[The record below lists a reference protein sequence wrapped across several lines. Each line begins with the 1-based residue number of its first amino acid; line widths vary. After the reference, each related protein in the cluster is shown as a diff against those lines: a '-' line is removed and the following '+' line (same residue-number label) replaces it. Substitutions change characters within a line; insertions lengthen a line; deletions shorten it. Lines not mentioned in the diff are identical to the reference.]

1 MAITNLFRGGMPDF
15 KGWFCDGQFAE
26 FTPPFDAP
34 HAKFTPPFDSH
45 ADAAHGQ
52 GYLNLHFPLVP
63 NLNDTVGHR
72 WMQYGLKGLKAEG
85 DVILTNWV
93 PLRSYV
99 DSVYYEA
106 NLFDAN
112 LAGVYAKPVAYR
124 VAWDFTNEEWT
135 YTEIAAFASML
146 ASAGIEK
153 FPLGTPASGD
163 KIYGMAR
170 LIGASGSGGDGA
182 LTFTGALASTAI
194 TGSLTDTS
202 LTATVDG
209 TSASGSLTS
218 GALTGTV
225 TDGTVNGTVTSDGS
239 GSSSVTADMPITFG
253 HNIPALDAS
262 GKPVG
267 GYDDYFGAVCL
278 GYEFEGDADKIK
290 AIWKS
295 TFALYMSAKL
305 FTFEGSTQ
313 IG

>member
-72 WMQYGLKGLKAEG
+72 WMQYGLKGLKAVG

-106 NLFDAN
+106 NLFDKN
-112 LAGVYAKPVAYR
+112 LDGVYVKPVAYR
-124 VAWDFTNEEWT
+124 VAWDFTNEVWT
-135 YTEIAAFASML
+135 YTKITAFTSQLSA
-146 ASAGIEK
+146 AGIDK
-153 FPLGTPASGD
+153 FPLGTPGGSD

-170 LIGASGSGGDGA
+170 LVGASG
-182 LTFTGALASTAI
+182 
-194 TGSLTDTS
+194 TS
-202 LTATVDG
+202 Q
-209 TSASGSLTS
+209 LTS
-218 GALTGTV
+218 GATTGTV
-225 TDGTVNGTVTSDGS
+225 TGTADTTTGEVTGTSAG
-239 GSSSVTADMPITFG
+239 SVTNTSGTASTMADMPVTFG
-253 HNIPALDAS
+253 HNIPELDAN

-267 GYDDYFGAVCL
+267 GYDDWFGAVCL
-278 GYEFEGDADKIK
+278 GYEVSNGSADKIK
-290 AIWKS
+290 NIWKS

>member
-72 WMQYGLKGLKAEG
+72 WMQYGLKNLKAVN

-106 NLFDAN
+106 NLFDKN
-112 LAGVYAKPVAYR
+112 LDGVYLKPVAYR

-135 YTEIAAFASML
+135 YTKITAFTSQLSA
-146 ASAGIEK
+146 AGIDK
-153 FPLGTPASGD
+153 FPLGTPGGSD

-170 LIGASGSGGDGA
+170 LVGASGTSQLTSGA
-182 LTFTGALASTAI
+182 TTGTV
-194 TGSLTDTS
+194 TG
-202 LTATVDG
+202 TVDG
-209 TSASGSLTS
+209 TSVTGTSTGSVTNTS
-218 GALTGTV
+218 GTASTM
-225 TDGTVNGTVTSDGS
+225 
-239 GSSSVTADMPITFG
+239 ADMPVTFG
-253 HNIPALDAS
+253 HNIPELDAN

-267 GYDDYFGAVCL
+267 GLDDYFGAVCL
-278 GYEFEGDADKIK
+278 GYEVSNGDADKIK

>member
-72 WMQYGLKGLKAEG
+72 WMQYGLKGLKAVN

-106 NLFDAN
+106 NMFDAN
-112 LAGVYAKPVAYR
+112 LDGVYVKPVAYR

-135 YTEIAAFASML
+135 YTKINAFTSQLSA
-146 ASAGIEK
+146 AGIDK
-153 FPLGTPASGD
+153 FPLGTPQNGD

-170 LIGASGSGGDGA
+170 LVPSSGTSQLTSGA
-182 LTFTGALASTAI
+182 TTGTV
-194 TGSLTDTS
+194 TG
-202 LTATVDG
+202 TVDG
-209 TSASGSLTS
+209 TSVTGTSTGSVTNTS
-218 GALTGTV
+218 GTASTM
-225 TDGTVNGTVTSDGS
+225 
-239 GSSSVTADMPITFG
+239 ADMPVTFG
-253 HNIPALDAS
+253 HNIPELDAN

-267 GYDDYFGAVCL
+267 GYDGYFGAVCL
-278 GYEFEGDADKIK
+278 GYQVSNGSADKIK
-290 AIWKS
+290 NIWKS

>member
-72 WMQYGLKGLKAEG
+72 WMQYGLKGLKAVG

-106 NLFDAN
+106 NLFDKN
-112 LAGVYAKPVAYR
+112 LDGVYVKPVAYR

-135 YTEIAAFASML
+135 YTKIAAFTSQLSA
-146 ASAGIEK
+146 AGIDK
-153 FPLGTPASGD
+153 FPLGTPSGSD

-170 LIGASGSGGDGA
+170 LVGASGTSQLTSGA
-182 LTFTGALASTAI
+182 TTGTV
-194 TGSLTDTS
+194 TG
-202 LTATVDG
+202 TVDG
-209 TSASGSLTS
+209 TSVTGTSTGSVTNTS
-218 GALTGTV
+218 GTASTM
-225 TDGTVNGTVTSDGS
+225 
-239 GSSSVTADMPITFG
+239 ADMPVTFG
-253 HNIPALDAS
+253 HNIPELDEN

-278 GYEFEGDADKIK
+278 GYEVSNGSADKIK

>member
-72 WMQYGLKGLKAEG
+72 WMQYGLKGLKAVN

-106 NLFDAN
+106 NLFDKN
-112 LAGVYAKPVAYR
+112 LDGVYVKPVAYR

-135 YTEIAAFASML
+135 YTKITAFTSQLSA
-146 ASAGIEK
+146 AGITK
-153 FPLGTPASGD
+153 FPLGTPSGGD

-170 LIGASGSGGDGA
+170 LVPASGTSQLTNGA
-182 LTFTGALASTAI
+182 
-194 TGSLTDTS
+194 
-202 LTATVDG
+202 V
-209 TSASGSLTS
+209 
-218 GALTGTV
+218 TGTV
-225 TDGTVNGTVTSDGS
+225 TGTADGT
-239 GSSSVTADMPITFG
+239 SVTGTATGSVTNTAGTAATMADMPVTFG
-253 HNIPALDAS
+253 HNIPELDEN

-267 GYDDYFGAVCL
+267 GYDGYFGAVCL
-278 GYEFEGDADKIK
+278 GYQVSNGSADKIK
-290 AIWKS
+290 NIWRS

>member
-72 WMQYGLKGLKAEG
+72 WMQYGLKGLKAVG
-85 DVILTNWV
+85 DTILTNWV

-106 NLFDAN
+106 NLFDKN
-112 LAGVYAKPVAYR
+112 LDGVYLKPVAYR

-135 YTEIAAFASML
+135 YTKITAFTSQLSA
-146 ASAGIEK
+146 AGIDK
-153 FPLGTPASGD
+153 FPLGTPGGSD

-170 LIGASGSGGDGA
+170 LVGASGTSQLTSGA
-182 LTFTGALASTAI
+182 TTGTV
-194 TGSLTDTS
+194 TG
-202 LTATVDG
+202 TVDG
-209 TSASGSLTS
+209 TSVTGTSTGSVTNTS
-218 GALTGTV
+218 GTASTM
-225 TDGTVNGTVTSDGS
+225 
-239 GSSSVTADMPITFG
+239 ADMPVTFG
-253 HNIPALDAS
+253 HNIPELDEN

-267 GYDDYFGAVCL
+267 GLDDYFGAVCL
-278 GYEFEGDADKIK
+278 GYEVSNGSADKIK
-290 AIWKS
+290 NIWKS

>member
-72 WMQYGLKGLKAEG
+72 WMQYGLKGLKAVG

-106 NLFDAN
+106 NLFDKN
-112 LAGVYAKPVAYR
+112 LDGVYVKPVAYR

-135 YTEIAAFASML
+135 HTKITAFTSQLSA
-146 ASAGIEK
+146 AGIDK
-153 FPLGTPASGD
+153 FPLGTPGGSD

-170 LIGASGSGGDGA
+170 LVGASGTSQLTPGA
-182 LTFTGALASTAI
+182 TCGTVTGTADTT
-194 TGSLTDTS
+194 TGEVT
-202 LTATVDG
+202 G
-209 TSASGSLTS
+209 TSAGSVTNTS
-218 GALTGTV
+218 GTASTM
-225 TDGTVNGTVTSDGS
+225 
-239 GSSSVTADMPITFG
+239 ADMPVTFG
-253 HNIPALDAS
+253 HNIPELDEN

-267 GYDDYFGAVCL
+267 GYDDWFGAVCL
-278 GYEFEGDADKIK
+278 GYEVSNGSADKIK
-290 AIWKS
+290 NIWKS

>member
-72 WMQYGLKGLKAEG
+72 WMQYGLKGLKAVG

-106 NLFDAN
+106 NLFDKN
-112 LAGVYAKPVAYR
+112 LDGVYVKPVAYR

-135 YTEIAAFASML
+135 YTKITAFTSQLSA
-146 ASAGIEK
+146 AGIDK
-153 FPLGTPASGD
+153 FPLGTPSGSD

-170 LIGASGSGGDGA
+170 LVGASGTSQLTSGA
-182 LTFTGALASTAI
+182 TTGTV
-194 TGSLTDTS
+194 TG
-202 LTATVDG
+202 TVDG
-209 TSASGSLTS
+209 TSVTGTSTGSVTNTS
-218 GALTGTV
+218 GTASTM
-225 TDGTVNGTVTSDGS
+225 
-239 GSSSVTADMPITFG
+239 ADMPVTFG
-253 HNIPALDAS
+253 HNIPELDEN

-267 GYDDYFGAVCL
+267 GYDDWFGAVCL
-278 GYEFEGDADKIK
+278 GYEVSNGSADKIK
-290 AIWKS
+290 NIWKS

>member
-72 WMQYGLKGLKAEG
+72 WMQYGLKGLKAVN

-106 NLFDAN
+106 NLFDKN
-112 LAGVYAKPVAYR
+112 LDGVYVKPVAYR
-124 VAWDFTNEEWT
+124 VAWDFTTEEWT
-135 YTEIAAFASML
+135 YTKITAFTSQLSA
-146 ASAGIEK
+146 AGIDK
-153 FPLGTPASGD
+153 FPLGTPSGGD

-170 LIGASGSGGDGA
+170 LVPASGTSQLTNGA
-182 LTFTGALASTAI
+182 
-194 TGSLTDTS
+194 
-202 LTATVDG
+202 V
-209 TSASGSLTS
+209 
-218 GALTGTV
+218 TGTV
-225 TDGTVNGTVTSDGS
+225 TGTADGT
-239 GSSSVTADMPITFG
+239 SVTGTATGSVTNTAGTAATMADMPVTFG
-253 HNIPALDAS
+253 HNIPELDEN

-267 GYDDYFGAVCL
+267 GYDGYFGAVCL
-278 GYEFEGDADKIK
+278 GYQVSNGSADKIK
-290 AIWKS
+290 NIWRS

>member
-72 WMQYGLKGLKAEG
+72 WMQYGLKGLKAQG

-106 NLFDAN
+106 NLFDKN
-112 LAGVYAKPVAYR
+112 LDGVYLKPVAYR
-124 VAWDFTNEEWT
+124 VAWDFANEEWT
-135 YTEIAAFASML
+135 YTKIDAFTSQLSA
-146 ASAGIEK
+146 AGIDK
-153 FPLGTPASGD
+153 FPLGTPAGSD

-170 LIGASGSGGDGA
+170 LVGASG
-182 LTFTGALASTAI
+182 TGQ
-194 TGSLTDTS
+194 
-202 LTATVDG
+202 
-209 TSASGSLTS
+209 LTS
-218 GALTGTV
+218 GATTGTV
-225 TDGTVNGTVTSDGS
+225 TGTADTTTGEVTGTSAG
-239 GSSSVTADMPITFG
+239 SVTNTAGTASTMADMPVTFG
-253 HNIPALDAS
+253 HNIPELDET
-262 GKPVG
+262 GTPVG

-278 GYEFEGDADKIK
+278 GYEVSNGSADKIK
-290 AIWKS
+290 NIWKS

>member
-72 WMQYGLKGLKAEG
+72 WMQYGLKGLKAVN

-106 NLFDAN
+106 NMFDAN
-112 LAGVYAKPVAYR
+112 LDGVYVKPVAYR

-135 YTEIAAFASML
+135 YTKINAFTSQLSA
-146 ASAGIEK
+146 AGIDK
-153 FPLGTPASGD
+153 FPLGTPQNGD

-170 LIGASGSGGDGA
+170 LVGASG
-182 LTFTGALASTAI
+182 
-194 TGSLTDTS
+194 TS
-202 LTATVDG
+202 Q
-209 TSASGSLTS
+209 LTS
-218 GALTGTV
+218 GAVSGTADAQGAV
-225 TDGTVNGTVTSDGS
+225 TA
-239 GSSSVTADMPITFG
+239 SVTNRSGTAATMADMPVTFG
-253 HNIPALDAS
+253 HNIPELDAN

-267 GYDDYFGAVCL
+267 GYDDHFGAVCL
-278 GYEFEGDADKIK
+278 GYQISNGSADKIK

>member
-72 WMQYGLKGLKAEG
+72 WMQYALKNLKAEG
-85 DVILTNWV
+85 DVVLTNWV

-106 NLFDAN
+106 NLFDQN

-135 YTEIAAFASML
+135 YTEITAFASML

-170 LIGASGSGGDGA
+170 LIGSSGSSAGGA
-182 LTFTGALASTAI
+182 LTFTGALASTAV
-194 TGSLTDTS
+194 TG
-202 LTATVDG
+202 TVDG
-209 TSASGSLTS
+209 TSVTGS
-218 GALTGTV
+218 V
-225 TDGTVNGTVTSDGS
+225 TDGTVNGTVSGGGS
-239 GSSSVTADMPITFG
+239 GSASVTADMPVTFG
-253 HNIPALDAS
+253 HNSPELDAS

-290 AIWKS
+290 AVWKS

>member
-72 WMQYGLKGLKAEG
+72 WMQYGLKGVKASG

-112 LAGVYAKPVAYR
+112 LTGVYAKPVAYR
-124 VAWDFTNEEWT
+124 VAWDFTHEEWT
-135 YTEIAAFASML
+135 YTEIEAYAAML
-146 ASAGIEK
+146 AASGIEK
-153 FPLGTPASGD
+153 FPLGTPGVSD

-170 LIGASGSGGDGA
+170 LVGASGTSQ
-182 LTFTGALASTAI
+182 L
-194 TGSLTDTS
+194 TGS
-202 LTATVDG
+202 
-209 TSASGSLTS
+209 
-218 GALTGTV
+218 
-225 TDGTVNGTVTSDGS
+225 
-239 GSSSVTADMPITFG
+239 
-253 HNIPALDAS
+253 
-262 GKPVG
+262 
-267 GYDDYFGAVCL
+267 
-278 GYEFEGDADKIK
+278 
-290 AIWKS
+290 
-295 TFALYMSAKL
+295 
-305 FTFEGSTQ
+305 
-313 IG
+313 

>member
-72 WMQYGLKGLKAEG
+72 WMQYALKSVKAVG
-85 DVILTNWV
+85 DTILTNWV

-106 NLFDAN
+106 NLFDKN
-112 LAGVYAKPVAYR
+112 LDGVYVKPVAYR

-135 YTEIAAFASML
+135 YTKIDAFTSQLTA
-146 ASAGIEK
+146 AGIDK
-153 FPLGTPASGD
+153 FPLGTPGGSD

-170 LIGASGSGGDGA
+170 LVGASG
-182 LTFTGALASTAI
+182 
-194 TGSLTDTS
+194 TS
-202 LTATVDG
+202 Q
-209 TSASGSLTS
+209 LTS
-218 GALTGTV
+218 GATSGTV
-225 TDGTVNGTVTSDGS
+225 TGTADTTTGEVTGTSAG
-239 GSSSVTADMPITFG
+239 SVTNTSGTASTMADMPVTFG
-253 HNIPALDAS
+253 HNIPELDAN

-267 GYDDYFGAVCL
+267 GYDDWFGAVCL
-278 GYEFEGDADKIK
+278 GYEVSNGSADKIK
-290 AIWKS
+290 NIWKS

>member
-72 WMQYGLKGLKAEG
+72 WMQYGLKGLKAQG

-106 NLFDAN
+106 NLFDKN
-112 LAGVYAKPVAYR
+112 LDGVYLKPVAYR

-135 YTEIAAFASML
+135 YTKITAFTSQLSA
-146 ASAGIEK
+146 AGIDK
-153 FPLGTPASGD
+153 FPLGTPGGSD

-170 LIGASGSGGDGA
+170 LVGASGTSELTSGA
-182 LTFTGALASTAI
+182 TTGTV
-194 TGSLTDTS
+194 TG
-202 LTATVDG
+202 TVDG
-209 TSASGSLTS
+209 TSV
-218 GALTGTV
+218 TGTS
-225 TDGTVNGTVTSDGS
+225 TG
-239 GSSSVTADMPITFG
+239 SVTNTAGTASTMADMPVTFG
-253 HNIPALDAS
+253 HNIPELDEN

-278 GYEFEGDADKIK
+278 GYEVSNGSADKIK

>member
-63 NLNDTVGHR
+63 NLNGTVGHR
-72 WMQYGLKGLKAEG
+72 WMQYGLKGLKAVG

-106 NLFDAN
+106 NLFDKN
-112 LAGVYAKPVAYR
+112 LDGVYVKPVAYR

-135 YTEIAAFASML
+135 YTKITAFTSQLTA
-146 ASAGIEK
+146 AGISK
-153 FPLGTPASGD
+153 FPLGTPSGSD

-170 LIGASGSGGDGA
+170 LVGASGTSQLTSGA
-182 LTFTGALASTAI
+182 TTGTV
-194 TGSLTDTS
+194 TG
-202 LTATVDG
+202 TVDG
-209 TSASGSLTS
+209 TSVTGTSTGSVTNTS
-218 GALTGTV
+218 GTASTM
-225 TDGTVNGTVTSDGS
+225 
-239 GSSSVTADMPITFG
+239 ADMPVTFG
-253 HNIPALDAS
+253 HNIPELDEN

-278 GYEFEGDADKIK
+278 GYEVSNGSADKIK
-290 AIWKS
+290 NIWKS

>member
-72 WMQYGLKGLKAEG
+72 WMQYALKNLKAEG

-106 NLFDAN
+106 NLFDQN

-135 YTEIAAFASML
+135 YTEITAFASML
-146 ASAGIEK
+146 SSAGIEK

-182 LTFTGALASTAI
+182 LTFTGALASTAV
-194 TGSLTDTS
+194 TG
-202 LTATVDG
+202 TVDG
-209 TSASGSLTS
+209 TLLLCLSG
-218 GALTGTV
+218 V
-225 TDGTVNGTVTSDGS
+225 
-239 GSSSVTADMPITFG
+239 
-253 HNIPALDAS
+253 
-262 GKPVG
+262 
-267 GYDDYFGAVCL
+267 
-278 GYEFEGDADKIK
+278 
-290 AIWKS
+290 
-295 TFALYMSAKL
+295 FALSALAVVALRRKA
-305 FTFEGSTQ
+305 FQ
-313 IG
+313 A

>member
-72 WMQYGLKGLKAEG
+72 WMQYGLKGLKAVN

-106 NLFDAN
+106 NLFDKN
-112 LAGVYAKPVAYR
+112 LDGVYVKPVAYR

-135 YTEIAAFASML
+135 YTKINAFTSQLSA
-146 ASAGIEK
+146 AGIDK
-153 FPLGTPASGD
+153 FPLGTPQNGD

-170 LIGASGSGGDGA
+170 LVPSSGTSQLTSGA
-182 LTFTGALASTAI
+182 TTGTV
-194 TGSLTDTS
+194 TG
-202 LTATVDG
+202 TVDG
-209 TSASGSLTS
+209 TSVTGTSTGSVTNTS
-218 GALTGTV
+218 GTASTM
-225 TDGTVNGTVTSDGS
+225 
-239 GSSSVTADMPITFG
+239 ADMPVTFG
-253 HNIPALDAS
+253 HNIPELDEN

-278 GYEFEGDADKIK
+278 GYQISNGSADKIK
-290 AIWKS
+290 NIWRS

>member
-72 WMQYGLKGLKAEG
+72 WMQYGLKGLKAVG
-85 DVILTNWV
+85 DTILTNWV

-106 NLFDAN
+106 NLFDKN
-112 LAGVYAKPVAYR
+112 LDGVYVKPVAYR

-135 YTEIAAFASML
+135 YTKITAFTSQLSA
-146 ASAGIEK
+146 AGIDK
-153 FPLGTPASGD
+153 FPLGTPQNGD

-170 LIGASGSGGDGA
+170 LVGASGS
-182 LTFTGALASTAI
+182 
-194 TGSLTDTS
+194 
-202 LTATVDG
+202 
-209 TSASGSLTS
+209 SALTS
-218 GALTGTV
+218 GAVTGTV
-225 TDGTVNGTVTSDGS
+225 S
-239 GSSSVTADMPITFG
+239 GSDVTGSVPNTAGTASTMADMPVTFG
-253 HNIPALDAS
+253 HNIPELDEN

-278 GYEFEGDADKIK
+278 GYEVSNGSADKIK
-290 AIWKS
+290 NIWKS

>member
-72 WMQYGLKGLKAEG
+72 WMQYGLKGLKAVN

-106 NLFDAN
+106 NLFDKN
-112 LAGVYAKPVAYR
+112 LDGVYVKPVAYR

-135 YTEIAAFASML
+135 YTKITAFTSQLSA
-146 ASAGIEK
+146 AGIDK
-153 FPLGTPASGD
+153 FPLGTPSGSD

-170 LIGASGSGGDGA
+170 LVPASGS
-182 LTFTGALASTAI
+182 SQ
-194 TGSLTDTS
+194 
-202 LTATVDG
+202 
-209 TSASGSLTS
+209 LTS
-218 GALTGTV
+218 GAVTGTV
-225 TDGTVNGTVTSDGS
+225 S
-239 GSSSVTADMPITFG
+239 GSDVTGSVTNTAGTAATMADMPVTFG
-253 HNIPALDAS
+253 HNIPELDEN

-278 GYEFEGDADKIK
+278 GYQISNGSADKIK

>member
-72 WMQYGLKGLKAEG
+72 WMQYGLKNLKAVG

-106 NLFDAN
+106 NLFDKN
-112 LAGVYAKPVAYR
+112 LDGVYVKPVAYR

-135 YTEIAAFASML
+135 YTKIAAFTSQLTA
-146 ASAGIEK
+146 AGIDK
-153 FPLGTPASGD
+153 FPLGTPGGSD

-170 LIGASGSGGDGA
+170 LVGASG
-182 LTFTGALASTAI
+182 
-194 TGSLTDTS
+194 TS
-202 LTATVDG
+202 Q
-209 TSASGSLTS
+209 LTS
-218 GALTGTV
+218 GATSGTV
-225 TDGTVNGTVTSDGS
+225 TGTADTTTGAVTGTSS
-239 GSSSVTADMPITFG
+239 GSVTNTSGTASTMADMPVTFG
-253 HNIPALDAS
+253 HNIPELDAN

-267 GYDDYFGAVCL
+267 GYDDWFGAVCL
-278 GYEFEGDADKIK
+278 GYEVSNGSADKIK

>member
-72 WMQYGLKGLKAEG
+72 WMQYGLKGLKAVG
-85 DVILTNWV
+85 DTILTNWV

-106 NLFDAN
+106 NLFDKN
-112 LAGVYAKPVAYR
+112 LDGVYLKPVAYR

-135 YTEIAAFASML
+135 YTKITAFTSQLSA
-146 ASAGIEK
+146 AGIDK
-153 FPLGTPASGD
+153 FPLGTPGGSD

-170 LIGASGSGGDGA
+170 LVGASGTSQLTSGA
-182 LTFTGALASTAI
+182 TTGTV
-194 TGSLTDTS
+194 TG
-202 LTATVDG
+202 TVDG
-209 TSASGSLTS
+209 TSVTGTSTGSVTNTS
-218 GALTGTV
+218 GTASTM
-225 TDGTVNGTVTSDGS
+225 
-239 GSSSVTADMPITFG
+239 ADMPVTFG
-253 HNIPALDAS
+253 HNIPELDEN

-278 GYEFEGDADKIK
+278 GYEVSNGSADKIK
-290 AIWKS
+290 NIWKS

>member
-72 WMQYGLKGLKAEG
+72 WMQYGLKGLKAQG

-106 NLFDAN
+106 NLFDKN
-112 LAGVYAKPVAYR
+112 LDGVYVKPVAYR

-135 YTEIAAFASML
+135 YTKIDAFTSQLSA
-146 ASAGIEK
+146 AGIDK
-153 FPLGTPASGD
+153 FPLGTPSGSD

-170 LIGASGSGGDGA
+170 LVGASG
-182 LTFTGALASTAI
+182 
-194 TGSLTDTS
+194 TS
-202 LTATVDG
+202 Q
-209 TSASGSLTS
+209 LTS
-218 GALTGTV
+218 GATTGTV
-225 TDGTVNGTVTSDGS
+225 TGTADTTTGEVTGTSAG
-239 GSSSVTADMPITFG
+239 SVTNTAGTASTMADMPVTFG
-253 HNIPALDAS
+253 HNIPELDEN

-278 GYEFEGDADKIK
+278 GYEVSNGSADKIK

>member
-72 WMQYGLKGLKAEG
+72 WMQNGLKGLKAVG
-85 DVILTNWV
+85 DTILTNWV

-106 NLFDAN
+106 NLFDKN
-112 LAGVYAKPVAYR
+112 LDGVYVKPVAYR
-124 VAWDFTNEEWT
+124 VAWDFDNEEWT
-135 YTEIAAFASML
+135 YTKITAFTSQLSA
-146 ASAGIEK
+146 AGIDK
-153 FPLGTPASGD
+153 FPLGTPGGSD

-170 LIGASGSGGDGA
+170 LVGASG
-182 LTFTGALASTAI
+182 
-194 TGSLTDTS
+194 TS
-202 LTATVDG
+202 Q
-209 TSASGSLTS
+209 LTS
-218 GALTGTV
+218 GATTGTV
-225 TDGTVNGTVTSDGS
+225 TGTADTTTGAVTGTSAG
-239 GSSSVTADMPITFG
+239 SVTNTSGTASTMADMPVTFG
-253 HNIPALDAS
+253 HNIPELDAN

-278 GYEFEGDADKIK
+278 GYEVSNGSADKIK
-290 AIWKS
+290 NIWKS

>member
-72 WMQYGLKGLKAEG
+72 WMQYGLKGLKAVG

-106 NLFDAN
+106 NLFDKN
-112 LAGVYAKPVAYR
+112 LDGVYVKPVAYR

-135 YTEIAAFASML
+135 YTKITAFTSQLSA
-146 ASAGIEK
+146 AGIDK
-153 FPLGTPASGD
+153 FPLGTPSGSD

-170 LIGASGSGGDGA
+170 LVGASGTSQLTNGAVSGTADAQGA
-182 LTFTGALASTAI
+182 VTASVTNRNGTASTM
-194 TGSLTDTS
+194 
-202 LTATVDG
+202 
-209 TSASGSLTS
+209 
-218 GALTGTV
+218 
-225 TDGTVNGTVTSDGS
+225 
-239 GSSSVTADMPITFG
+239 ADMPVTFG
-253 HNIPALDAS
+253 HNIPELDEN

-267 GYDDYFGAVCL
+267 GYDDWFGAVCL
-278 GYEFEGDADKIK
+278 GYEVSNGSADKIK
-290 AIWKS
+290 NIWKS

>member
-72 WMQYGLKGLKAEG
+72 WMQYALKSVKAVG
-85 DVILTNWV
+85 DTILTNWV

-106 NLFDAN
+106 NLFDKN
-112 LAGVYAKPVAYR
+112 LDGVYVKPVAYR
-124 VAWDFTNEEWT
+124 VAWDFVNEEWT
-135 YTEIAAFASML
+135 YTKITAFTSQLSA
-146 ASAGIEK
+146 AGIDK
-153 FPLGTPASGD
+153 FPLGTPGSSD

-170 LIGASGSGGDGA
+170 LVGASG
-182 LTFTGALASTAI
+182 
-194 TGSLTDTS
+194 TS
-202 LTATVDG
+202 Q
-209 TSASGSLTS
+209 LTS
-218 GALTGTV
+218 GATSGTV
-225 TDGTVNGTVTSDGS
+225 TGTADTTTGAVTGTSAG
-239 GSSSVTADMPITFG
+239 SVTNTSGTASTMADMPVTFG
-253 HNIPALDAS
+253 HNIPALDEN
-262 GKPVG
+262 GKPTG
-267 GYDDYFGAVCL
+267 GYDDWFGAVCL
-278 GYEFEGDADKIK
+278 GYEVSNGSADKIK
-290 AIWKS
+290 NIWKS

>member
-72 WMQYGLKGLKAEG
+72 WMQYGLKGLKAVG
-85 DVILTNWV
+85 DTILTNWV

-106 NLFDAN
+106 NLFDKN
-112 LAGVYAKPVAYR
+112 LDGVYLKPVAYR

-135 YTEIAAFASML
+135 YTKITAFTSQLSA
-146 ASAGIEK
+146 AGIEK
-153 FPLGTPASGD
+153 FPLGTPSGSD

-170 LIGASGSGGDGA
+170 LVGASGTSQLTSGA
-182 LTFTGALASTAI
+182 TTGTV
-194 TGSLTDTS
+194 TG
-202 LTATVDG
+202 TVDG
-209 TSASGSLTS
+209 TSVTGTSTGSVTNTS
-218 GALTGTV
+218 GTASTM
-225 TDGTVNGTVTSDGS
+225 
-239 GSSSVTADMPITFG
+239 ADMPVTFG
-253 HNIPALDAS
+253 HNIPELDEN

-278 GYEFEGDADKIK
+278 GYEVSNGSADKIK

>member
-72 WMQYGLKGLKAEG
+72 WMQYGLKGVKADG

-106 NLFDAN
+106 NLFDPN

-124 VAWDFTNEEWT
+124 VAWDFSSEEWT
-135 YTEIAAFASML
+135 YTKITAFTSML
-146 ASAGIEK
+146 AAAGIEK
-153 FPLGTPASGD
+153 FPLGTPGDDD

-182 LTFTGALASTAI
+182 MSFSGALTSGAI
-194 TGSLTDTS
+194 TGSVS
-202 LTATVDG
+202 NTAVTGTVDG
-209 TSASGSLTS
+209 SDVTGTLTS
-218 GALTGTV
+218 GDVTGSV
-225 TDGTVNGTVTSDGS
+225 TNTEVTGTVTSDGS
-239 GSSSVTADMPITFG
+239 GSASVTADMPITFG
-253 HNIPALDAS
+253 HNIPKLDES
-262 GKPVG
+262 GAPVE
-267 GYDDYFGAVCL
+267 GYDDYYGAVCL
-278 GYEFEGDADKIK
+278 GYEFTGDADKLK
-290 AIWKS
+290 TIWRS

>member
-72 WMQYGLKGLKAEG
+72 WMQYALKSVKAVG
-85 DVILTNWV
+85 DTILTNWV

-106 NLFDAN
+106 NLFDKN
-112 LAGVYAKPVAYR
+112 LDGVYVKPVAYR

-135 YTEIAAFASML
+135 YTKIDAFTSQLTA
-146 ASAGIEK
+146 AGIDK
-153 FPLGTPASGD
+153 FPLGTPGGSD

-170 LIGASGSGGDGA
+170 LVGASG
-182 LTFTGALASTAI
+182 
-194 TGSLTDTS
+194 TS
-202 LTATVDG
+202 Q
-209 TSASGSLTS
+209 LTS
-218 GALTGTV
+218 GATSGTV
-225 TDGTVNGTVTSDGS
+225 TGTADTTTGEVTGTSAG
-239 GSSSVTADMPITFG
+239 SVTNTSGTASTMADMPVTFG
-253 HNIPALDAS
+253 HNIPELDAN

-278 GYEFEGDADKIK
+278 GYEVSNGSADKIK
-290 AIWKS
+290 NIWKS

>member
-72 WMQYGLKGLKAEG
+72 WMQNALKSVKAVG
-85 DVILTNWV
+85 DTILTNWV

-106 NLFDAN
+106 NLFDKN
-112 LAGVYAKPVAYR
+112 LDGVYVKPVAYR
-124 VAWDFTNEEWT
+124 VAWNFDAEEWT
-135 YTEIAAFASML
+135 YTKIDAFTSQLSA
-146 ASAGIEK
+146 AGIDK
-153 FPLGTPASGD
+153 FPLGTPGGSD

-170 LIGASGSGGDGA
+170 LVGASGTSQLTSGA
-182 LTFTGALASTAI
+182 TTGTV
-194 TGSLTDTS
+194 TG
-202 LTATVDG
+202 TVDG
-209 TSASGSLTS
+209 TSVTGTSAGSVTNTS
-218 GALTGTV
+218 GTASTM
-225 TDGTVNGTVTSDGS
+225 
-239 GSSSVTADMPITFG
+239 ADMPVTFG
-253 HNIPALDAS
+253 HNIPELDAN

-267 GYDDYFGAVCL
+267 GYDDWFGAVCL
-278 GYEFEGDADKIK
+278 GYEVSNGSADKIK
-290 AIWKS
+290 NIWKS

>member
-72 WMQYGLKGLKAEG
+72 WMQYGLKGLKAQG

-106 NLFDAN
+106 NLFDKN
-112 LAGVYAKPVAYR
+112 LDGVYVKPVAYR

-135 YTEIAAFASML
+135 YTKIDAFTSQLSA
-146 ASAGIEK
+146 AGIDK
-153 FPLGTPASGD
+153 FPLGTPGGSD

-170 LIGASGSGGDGA
+170 LVGASG
-182 LTFTGALASTAI
+182 
-194 TGSLTDTS
+194 TS
-202 LTATVDG
+202 Q
-209 TSASGSLTS
+209 LTS
-218 GALTGTV
+218 GATSGTV
-225 TDGTVNGTVTSDGS
+225 TGTADTTTGEVTGTSAG
-239 GSSSVTADMPITFG
+239 SVTDTSGTASTMADMPVTFG
-253 HNIPALDAS
+253 HNIPELDAN

-278 GYEFEGDADKIK
+278 GYEVSNGSADKIK

>member
-72 WMQYGLKGLKAEG
+72 WMQYGLKGLKAVG

-106 NLFDAN
+106 NLFDKN
-112 LAGVYAKPVAYR
+112 LDGVYLKPVAYR

-135 YTEIAAFASML
+135 YTKITAFTSQLSA
-146 ASAGIEK
+146 AGIDK
-153 FPLGTPASGD
+153 FPLGTPGGSD

-170 LIGASGSGGDGA
+170 LVGASGTSQLTSGA
-182 LTFTGALASTAI
+182 TTGTV
-194 TGSLTDTS
+194 TG
-202 LTATVDG
+202 TVDG
-209 TSASGSLTS
+209 TSV
-218 GALTGTV
+218 TGTS
-225 TDGTVNGTVTSDGS
+225 TG
-239 GSSSVTADMPITFG
+239 SVTNTAGTASTMADMPVTFG
-253 HNIPALDAS
+253 HNIPELDEN

-278 GYEFEGDADKIK
+278 GYEVSNGSADKIK

>member
-72 WMQYGLKGLKAEG
+72 WMQYALKNLKAEG

-106 NLFDAN
+106 NLFDKN
-112 LAGVYAKPVAYR
+112 LDGVYVKPVAYR

-135 YTEIAAFASML
+135 YTKITAFTSQLSA
-146 ASAGIEK
+146 AGIDK
-153 FPLGTPASGD
+153 FPLGTPGGSD

-170 LIGASGSGGDGA
+170 LVGASGTSQLTSGA
-182 LTFTGALASTAI
+182 TTGTV
-194 TGSLTDTS
+194 TG
-202 LTATVDG
+202 TVDG
-209 TSASGSLTS
+209 TSVTGTSTGSVTNTS
-218 GALTGTV
+218 GTASTM
-225 TDGTVNGTVTSDGS
+225 
-239 GSSSVTADMPITFG
+239 ADMPVTFG
-253 HNIPALDAS
+253 HNIPELDAS

>member
-72 WMQYGLKGLKAEG
+72 WMQYGLKGLKAQG

-106 NLFDAN
+106 NLFDKN
-112 LAGVYAKPVAYR
+112 LDGVYVKPVAYR

-135 YTEIAAFASML
+135 YTKITAFTSQLSA
-146 ASAGIEK
+146 AGIDK
-153 FPLGTPASGD
+153 FPLGTPSGSD

-170 LIGASGSGGDGA
+170 LVGASGTSQLTSGA
-182 LTFTGALASTAI
+182 TTGTV
-194 TGSLTDTS
+194 TG
-202 LTATVDG
+202 TVDG
-209 TSASGSLTS
+209 TSVTGTSTGSVTNTS
-218 GALTGTV
+218 GTASTM
-225 TDGTVNGTVTSDGS
+225 
-239 GSSSVTADMPITFG
+239 ADMPVTFG
-253 HNIPALDAS
+253 HNIPELDEN

-278 GYEFEGDADKIK
+278 GYEVSNGSADKIK
-290 AIWKS
+290 NIWKS

>member
-72 WMQYGLKGLKAEG
+72 WMQYGLKGLKAVG

-106 NLFDAN
+106 NLFDKN
-112 LAGVYAKPVAYR
+112 LDGVYLKPVAYR

-135 YTEIAAFASML
+135 YTKITAFTSQLSA
-146 ASAGIEK
+146 AGIDK
-153 FPLGTPASGD
+153 FPLGTPGGSD

-170 LIGASGSGGDGA
+170 LVGASG
-182 LTFTGALASTAI
+182 
-194 TGSLTDTS
+194 TS
-202 LTATVDG
+202 Q
-209 TSASGSLTS
+209 LTS
-218 GALTGTV
+218 GATTGTV
-225 TDGTVNGTVTSDGS
+225 TGTADTTTGEVTGTSAG
-239 GSSSVTADMPITFG
+239 SVTNTSGTASTMADMPVTFG
-253 HNIPALDAS
+253 HNIPELDAN

-278 GYEFEGDADKIK
+278 GYEVSNGSADKIK
-290 AIWKS
+290 NIWKS

>member
-72 WMQYGLKGLKAEG
+72 WMQYGLKGLKAVG
-85 DVILTNWV
+85 DTILTNWV

-106 NLFDAN
+106 NLFDKN
-112 LAGVYAKPVAYR
+112 LDGVYLKPVAYR

-135 YTEIAAFASML
+135 YTKIAAFTSQLSA
-146 ASAGIEK
+146 AGIDK
-153 FPLGTPASGD
+153 FPLGTPSGSD

-170 LIGASGSGGDGA
+170 LVGASGTSQLTSGA
-182 LTFTGALASTAI
+182 TTGTV
-194 TGSLTDTS
+194 TG
-202 LTATVDG
+202 TVDG
-209 TSASGSLTS
+209 TSVTGTSTGSVTNTS
-218 GALTGTV
+218 GTASTM
-225 TDGTVNGTVTSDGS
+225 
-239 GSSSVTADMPITFG
+239 ADMPVTFG
-253 HNIPALDAS
+253 HNIPELDEN

-267 GYDDYFGAVCL
+267 GYDDWFGAVCL
-278 GYEFEGDADKIK
+278 GYEVSNGSADKIK
-290 AIWKS
+290 NIWKS

>member
-72 WMQYGLKGLKAEG
+72 WMQYGLKGLKAVN

-106 NLFDAN
+106 NMFDAN
-112 LAGVYAKPVAYR
+112 LNGVYVKPVAYR

-135 YTEIAAFASML
+135 YTKITAFTSQLSA
-146 ASAGIEK
+146 AGIDK
-153 FPLGTPASGD
+153 FPLGTPQNGD

-170 LIGASGSGGDGA
+170 LVPASGS
-182 LTFTGALASTAI
+182 SQ
-194 TGSLTDTS
+194 
-202 LTATVDG
+202 
-209 TSASGSLTS
+209 LTS
-218 GALTGTV
+218 GAVTGTV
-225 TDGTVNGTVTSDGS
+225 SGTDVTGNVTNRNGTAATM
-239 GSSSVTADMPITFG
+239 ADMPVTFG
-253 HNIPALDAS
+253 HNIPELDEN

-278 GYEFEGDADKIK
+278 GYQVSNGSADKIK

-295 TFALYMSAKL
+295 TFALYMSAKVL
-305 FTFEGSTQ
+305 TFEGSTQ